1 MKKVTILIIILCVWA
16 ILGLWG
22 SVYAAEDPMAAA
34 GIYRLIEKP
43 NAPDFTLEDV
53 EGNPVRLEDFKDK
66 IVLLFFW
73 TTW

>member
-1 MKKVTILIIILCVWA
+1 MKKISILFIILGVGF
-16 ILGLWG
+16 IFGPRN
-22 SVYAAEDPMAAA
+22 SVSAADDPMAAA